1 MALVSSKTLSL
12 KAIVIWLAAVCA
24 IGQALFALGLSL
36 NDHTLCLVGRF
47 FIGLS
52 DAQTITQQTIMC
64 IWFPTSQ
71 LPFAFGVMLFLV
83 KIVRATNDNFASVFY
98 NAMGL

>member
-1 MALVSSKTLSL
+1 MALVSSKTLSQ
-12 KAIVIWLAAVCA
+12 KAIGIWLAAVCA

-52 DAQTITQQTIMC
+52 DA
-64 IWFPTSQ
+64 
-71 LPFAFGVMLFLV
+71 
-83 KIVRATNDNFASVFY
+83 
-98 NAMGL
+98 

>member
-24 IGQALFALGLSL
+24 FGQALVTLGLSL

-52 DAQTITQQTIMC
+52 DA
-64 IWFPTSQ
+64 
-71 LPFAFGVMLFLV
+71 
-83 KIVRATNDNFASVFY
+83 
-98 NAMGL
+98 